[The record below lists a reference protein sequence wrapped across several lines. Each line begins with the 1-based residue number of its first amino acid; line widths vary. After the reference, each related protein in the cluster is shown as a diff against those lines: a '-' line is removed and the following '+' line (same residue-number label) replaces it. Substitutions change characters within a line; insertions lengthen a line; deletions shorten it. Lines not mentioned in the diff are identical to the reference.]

1 MEFMIYVWLGIIC
14 VGLLVEGL
22 NAGTLVSVWFAVG
35 AVVPMIMSFWEINS
49 VAYLTA
55 QIIVFGVVT
64 SLCLI
69 FLRGITKKI
78 LFRNKDERTNL
89 DLMVGQHLKVVRM
102 YDEVPYIKFNGI
114 EYRVV
119 IQDDEDVQ
127 VNDLVELVR
136 FEGNKAI
143 AKKIK

>member
-69 FLRGITKKI
+69 
-78 LFRNKDERTNL
+78 LF
-89 DLMVGQHLKVVRM
+89 
-102 YDEVPYIKFNGI
+102 
-114 EYRVV
+114 
-119 IQDDEDVQ
+119 
-127 VNDLVELVR
+127 
-136 FEGNKAI
+136 
-143 AKKIK
+143 